1 MDKGK
6 PGGSRF
12 FPKPIPADLPAPQA
26 LPKHSIEAL
35 SAAVP
40 SAPHAAPPPGCRF
53 LTFTSKTPQ
62 GSVGHTHPSYTGSHS
77 PVSMSKNGTP
87 ATIHSSGP
95 PPTAHRNDN
104 ADAVRTTQGF
114 SPFEEAR
121 EGLVLSPLDTFR
133 RGSVVPPGDRN
144 AFGHMKLEQIDVPIS
159 GSGHPGPYEQLSS
172 GVAAAKGSRF
182 AKFFDGKGRD
192 SHPGMGKAQV
202 GGPSPAQR
210 GDLGGYNGMPTN
222 PDARAMEDIFAMLS
236 NSAHVGCTIV
246 YIEIYVADISVRLK
260 GLMYHQKC

>member
-1 MDKGK
+1 
-6 PGGSRF
+6 
-12 FPKPIPADLPAPQA
+12 
-26 LPKHSIEAL
+26 
-35 SAAVP
+35 
-40 SAPHAAPPPGCRF
+40 
-53 LTFTSKTPQ
+53 
-62 GSVGHTHPSYTGSHS
+62 
-77 PVSMSKNGTP
+77 
-87 ATIHSSGP
+87 
-95 PPTAHRNDN
+95 
-104 ADAVRTTQGF
+104 
-114 SPFEEAR
+114 
-121 EGLVLSPLDTFR
+121 
-133 RGSVVPPGDRN
+133 
-144 AFGHMKLEQIDVPIS
+144 MKLEQIDVPIS